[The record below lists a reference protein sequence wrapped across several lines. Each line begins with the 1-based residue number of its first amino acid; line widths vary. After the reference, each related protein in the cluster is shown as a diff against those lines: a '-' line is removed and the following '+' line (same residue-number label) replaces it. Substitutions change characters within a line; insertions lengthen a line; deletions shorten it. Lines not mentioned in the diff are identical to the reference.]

1 MTTQLEQAWEIAKQR
16 YASVGVD
23 VEEAL
28 RQLDAC
34 PFPCIAGRAMTSSV
48 SKTRKEA

>member
-16 YASVGVD
+16 YAAVGVD

-28 RQLDAC
+28 RQLGPSARLHALL
-34 PFPCIAGRAMTSSV
+34 AG
-48 SKTRKEA
+48 